1 MEELRKM
8 WKTEEKAARFPRERQ
23 ARWDLEH
30 LRTASTKMVPEEYRL
45 FRALCAA
52 RKTTAYIVLRTM
64 ARRWMMDVARE
75 DPRAAAEAVAA
86 AKLGEDRG

>member
-1 MEELRKM
+1 MWEFQRK
-8 WKTEEKAARFPRERQ
+8 EREKAPGFPRERQ

-30 LRTASTKMVPEEYRL
+30 LRTASTKMIPEEYRM

-52 RKTTAYIVLRTM
+52 RKTTAYTVLRTM
-64 ARRWMMDVARE
+64 ARRWMMEVARE

-86 AKLGEDRG
+86 AKPEEDRG